1 MAYDREQLIMALR
14 NADAAGDAEG
24 AARIAQIIQAQGVQQ
39 QAQEPQAT
47 PPEPGTYAQ
56 GMANT
61 NATLANSRDADIA
74 AAKGL
79 RERAIDAITGSRQ
92 MTPELEGLQNV
103 GAAPEL
109 NELSMN
115 AFKAGI
121 GQLFGSDAS
130 QMKILQNMG
139 GKLSQDSKGNVVVS
153 LPSGDYALN
162 KPGLSPQDALSFI
175 ANASAFTPAA
185 RGASILGAAGKSA
198 ATDIALQGSV
208 QTAGGERI
216 DPLQTVIS
224 GGIGGVG
231 KAAEQGISA
240 AARATRGTIAP
251 DKQAAI
257 DFAKQNNLPLMT
269 SDVLSDKT
277 FMQKQAQ
284 TFGERIPFFGTG
296 KNRLKQQE
304 ARENLVRTYSDGV
317 GDISDAQL
325 YKSASKG
332 QQQFI
337 QAAGDRYKRIIN
349 AMGDTPVDITNTVKS
364 IDAQIAKITQPGAS
378 QDRSAVSVLQQFKG
392 DITSG
397 PNNLQLAR
405 ENRTNLRKR
414 FMAASDEVDR
424 DTLQKSSD
432 AVYQAYT
439 SDMKRAVENNLGP
452 QEAANMA
459 RVDRSWAKFNDM
471 MGNTRVQRAIQS
483 GKTTPEDVTKLVFSQ
498 SPAERS
504 QLYRMLDDNGRQ
516 NARAALVQ
524 RAVEK
529 STDPSGNISVEKFIN
544 EMHRNRKQAAT
555 FFRGENGKQLD
566 GVVKYL
572 DGTRQASKANVQN
585 LNGQQLYGLL
595 FGGGLIN
602 AAALAG
608 MMKTA
613 AAVIPTAAAV
623 GGAAKGYESRIARNA
638 LLRLANT
645 PKGSTAYDRA
655 ISRVSETLTPIIQSS
670 AQEAAK

>member
-1 MAYDREQLIMALR
+1 MANFFDQFDEAS
-14 NADAAGDAEG
+14 
-24 AARIAQIIQAQGVQQ
+24 QQ
-39 QAQEPQAT
+39 QAAPQ
-47 PPEPGTYAQ
+47 PEDGNFFDQFDSGPQRDQQVPADNSLASGYAQ
-56 GMANT
+56 L
-61 NATLANSRDADIA
+61 ATQQKEGLDRSSEQGASLGAAMRDAV
-74 AAKGL
+74 
-79 RERAIDAITGSRQ
+79 TGESR
-92 MTPELEGLQNV
+92 MTPEMESLQNV
-103 GAAPEL
+103 GSAPEL
-109 NELSMN
+109 NSLSTD
-115 AFKAGI
+115 ALRAGW

-130 QMKILQNMG
+130 QEKILQSMG
-139 GKLSQDSKGNVVVS
+139 GKVRQDDKGNSIVS
-153 LPSGDYALN
+153 LPSGEYALN
-162 KPGLSPQDALSFI
+162 KPGLSPQDITSFL
-175 ANASAFTPAA
+175 ANALAYTPAG
-185 RGASILGAAGKSA
+185 RAGTVAGSVAKSA
-198 ATDIALQGSV
+198 ATDLALQGGT
-208 QTAGGERI
+208 QAAGGEKI
-216 DPLQTVIS
+216 DPLQTLVS
-224 GGIGGVG
+224 AGLGGITKGVENT
-231 KAAEQGISA
+231 ASSVSRSA
-240 AARATRGTIAP
+240 FGTMAP
-251 DKQAAI
+251 EKQAQV
-257 DFAKQNNLPLMT
+257 DFATKNNLPLMT

-284 TFGERIPFFGTG
+284 TLGERIPFFGTG

-304 ARENLVRTYSDGV
+304 ARENLVKTYSDGV

-325 YKSASKG
+325 YKSASQG
-332 QQQFI
+332 QQKFI

-349 AMGDTPVDITNTVKS
+349 AMGDAPVDITNTVKS
-364 IDAQIAKITQPGAS
+364 IDDQIAKITRPGAS
-378 QDRSAVSVLQQFKG
+378 QDRSAVSVLQQFKD

-397 PNNLQLAR
+397 SNNLQLAR

-414 FMAASDEVDR
+414 FMAATDEVDR
-424 DTLQKSSD
+424 DTLQKASD

-439 SDMKRAVENNLGP
+439 SDMKMAVANNLGP

-529 STDPSGNISVEKFIN
+529 STDPSGSISVEKFIN

-655 ISRVSETLTPIIQSS
+655 ISRVSEALTPLIQSS
-670 AQEAAK
+670 SEKAQQ